1 MNPKISII
9 TVNYNDKA
17 GLQKTI
23 KSVAEQSFKDFEF
36 FVMDGGSTDGSKE
49 LLEENAALFTR
60 WLSEPD
66 RGIYHAM
73 NKGIKMAKGE
83 YLLFLNSGDSLYHSE
98 VLAQVDQEIT
108 GEHGIYY
115 GDIIYD
121 EISKQTVRTFPD
133 RLTFGFFYEHNL
145 SHQASFIKRTL
156 FDEFF
161 YYNESFKIVS
171 DWEFFIYAI
180 CKKDVPYQH
189 INNILTNYD
198 ATGLSSNVD
207 NHVMMRKERE
217 VTLEKYFAAFKD
229 DYIFFPELQQKRM
242 KQFLILKQ
250 NKVAWR
256 VLKMAMSAIQFFLPK
271 QKG

>member
-23 KSVAEQSFKDFEF
+23 KSVADQSYKDFEF
-36 FVMDGGSTDGSKE
+36 FVIDGDSTDGSKK
-49 LLEENAALFTR
+49 LLEENVALFTH

-73 NKGIKMAKGE
+73 NKGIKMATGE
-83 YLLFLNSGDSLYHSE
+83 YLLFLNSGDSLYNAD
-98 VLAQVDQEIT
+98 VLKTVNHEIN
-108 GEHGIYY
+108 GAHDIYY

-145 SHQASFIKRTL
+145 SHQASFIRRTL

-189 INNILTNYD
+189 INSILTNYD

-207 NHVMMRKERE
+207 NHVGMRKERAA
-217 VTLEKYFAAFKD
+217 TLDKYFPAFKD
-229 DYIFFPELQQKRM
+229 DYILYPELQQKRT
-242 KQFLILKQ
+242 KQFLFLKQ

-256 VLKMAMSAIQFFLPK
+256 VLKTCMSTIQFFLPK